1 MGDRGGF
8 VTAVS
13 PILLSIATVVNR
25 QICLPSVMVEVTHNK
40 GKL

>member
-13 PILLSIATVVNR
+13 PVLLSIASCKQTDLSPKR
-25 QICLPSVMVEVTHNK
+25 Y
-40 GKL
+40 G